1 MDQNAVTKDFTQGI
15 NWDVEMFSI
24 SSKGE
29 EIAAVTNEDGANILY
44 IINIETGNRRKVNA
58 IPIAQIP
65 SIQMVLKL
73 LLLYLLRDLL
83 ETFLL

>member
-29 EIAAVTNEDGANILY
+29 EIAAVTNEDGVNILY

-65 SIQMVLKL
+65 SI
-73 LLLYLLRDLL
+73 Y
-83 ETFLL
+83 